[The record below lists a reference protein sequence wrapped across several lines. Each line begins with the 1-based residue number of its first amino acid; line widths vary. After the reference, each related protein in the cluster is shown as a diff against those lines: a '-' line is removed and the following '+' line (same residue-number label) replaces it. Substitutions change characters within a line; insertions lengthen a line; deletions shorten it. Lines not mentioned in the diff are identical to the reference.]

1 MAPQDGIAILGATLS
16 RASGATYEHL
26 GDYTFA
32 AAGSEMTVRGPDPG
46 EVAGVTRRQA
56 SVGVPSGRAEIHAT
70 TAPRFRY
77 CAHCKGVAL
86 KSGSVAF
93 TSAPSSTKAFTASN

>member
-1 MAPQDGIAILGATLS
+1 VLFMAPQDGIAILGATLS

-46 EVAGVTRRQA
+46 EVAGV
-56 SVGVPSGRAEIHAT
+56 
-70 TAPRFRY
+70 
-77 CAHCKGVAL
+77 
-86 KSGSVAF
+86 
-93 TSAPSSTKAFTASN
+93 